1 MLLDSNILIY
11 SLLPEYTALRQW
23 CFHQQVCVS
32 SITQLDV
39 LGYHQLNETDKSD
52 LSHLFELTIIYPI
65 DGVIINRAIS
75 LRQQKK
81 MSVGDAIIAATALEY
96 TQTLVTRNKKDF
108 EWINGLKVIDPLEDI
123 NDD

>member
-32 SITQLDV
+32 SITQLEV
-39 LGYHQLNETDKSD
+39 LGYHQ
-52 LSHLFELTIIYPI
+52 
-65 DGVIINRAIS
+65 IINRAVS

-96 TQTLVTRNKKDF
+96 TQTLVIRNKKDF